1 MLLRGC
7 VPVQAC
13 ALKTLRGLSASL
25 VDLGVVDLAAR
36 RAAISHV
43 LANDEHASVDEALF
57 VQW

>member
-1 MLLRGC
+1 M
-7 VPVQAC
+7 PVQAR

-43 LANDEHASVDEALF
+43 LGNDEHASVDEALF